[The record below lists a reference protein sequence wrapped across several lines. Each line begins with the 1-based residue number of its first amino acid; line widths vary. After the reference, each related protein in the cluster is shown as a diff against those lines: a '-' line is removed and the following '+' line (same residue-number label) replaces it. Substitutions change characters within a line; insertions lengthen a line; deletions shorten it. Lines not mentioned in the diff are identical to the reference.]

1 METVNPALYSSMEW
15 RLIGPHRGGR
25 VVAVAGDPNDPMTF
39 YFGACAG
46 GVWKTND
53 GGTYWQNIT
62 DGFLNVSAV
71 GAVAVSASDP
81 NVIYVGT
88 GEACLRANVCHG
100 DGVYRSTD
108 GGETWAHLGLE
119 ETHHIGK
126 VRIHPDNPDVVYV
139 AAMGHAYGP
148 NEERGVFR
156 SSDGGKTW
164 EHVLRKS
171 ADAGAVDIS
180 MDPNNP
186 RILFAA
192 IYQTRRYPWINV
204 SGGPDSGLYRST
216 DGGDTWEDISDKPGL
231 PEGLMGR
238 MGVSI
243 SPAKSG
249 RVWAMIESKKGGLF
263 RSDNGG
269 DTWELVSDN
278 AEIRGRPWYYSHVFA
293 DTQDPETVYVLEG
306 GAYKSVDGGRN
317 FSPVY
322 MPHGDQHDLWIDP
335 VNPRRMIEGNDG
347 GACVSFNGGETW
359 SSIYNQPTSQFYHV
373 TTDNRFPYRV
383 YGAQQDN
390 TTMSLPSRSYTG
402 AISMADYHTVGGGE
416 SGYIAVHPEDPD
428 IVYAGNHSNGYLS
441 RYNHR
446 TRQVHNVMVWPE
458 SSSAIAAKDMK
469 YRFQWTFPIHFSHHD
484 SNVLY
489 TAGNHVFRSTDQG
502 NSWEPISPDLTRND
516 ESKMEV
522 SGGPVSLDGTNAEYY
537 CTVFALAESPIQEG
551 LLWAGTDDG
560 LVHITR
566 DNGETWQNVTPPE
579 IPPWALISIIDA
591 SHHDPGTAYLAA
603 TRYKLDDEAPYMYRT
618 RDYGETWEKIVEGVP
633 ANHFTRVVREDPKQ
647 QGLLYGGTEYGMLV
661 SFNGGDRWQTLQQ
674 NLPVVPIHD
683 LEVKDDDLVVATH
696 GRAFWIMDDLS
707 PLRQTA
713 ADSAEAAV
721 RLFKP
726 RTTHRHTPPET
737 FGVPSKAPWGYERTG
752 TLVVAYAQ
760 YPDDDDGVVRKYM
773 DGGANPPNGVYV
785 HYYLDEATDEPVSL
799 TFLDAAGQPIIRFR
813 CQDGE
818 DAPDLAL
825 DEERGPKPRVGLNRF
840 VWNMRYPKAQ
850 TLAGDPLTESLH
862 PPEVTGPTAPP
873 GSYGVRLQVG
883 DRTIT
888 QSFEI
893 IKDPRIESRQEEMQ
907 EQFSFLI
914 RMRDKLT
921 QTHAAVEQ
929 IRSVRKQ
936 VDSWTERTNAETIAE
951 AAEDL
956 TGKLVAI
963 EGELAQIKAN
973 AQIDRLKYPAKLN
986 GKITGLISWVT
997 SSDERPTQQSRE
1009 VFGILSDG
1017 VNEQLDALQKVLDE
1031 DLAKFNTLIAE
1042 LEVPALNL
1050 NS

>member
-25 VVAVAGDPNDPMTF
+25 VVAVAGDPKDPMTF
-39 YFGACAG
+39 YSGACAG

-71 GAVAVSASDP
+71 GAVAVSASDT

-108 GGETWAHLGLE
+108 GGETWTHLGLE
-119 ETHHIGK
+119 DTHHISR
-126 VRIHPDNPDVVYV
+126 VRIHPDNPDLLYV

-164 EHVLRKS
+164 QHVLRKS
-171 ADAGAVDIS
+171 ADAGAADLS

-192 IYQTRRYPWINV
+192 IYQARRYPWINV
-204 SGGPDSGLYRST
+204 SGGPDSGLYRSS
-216 DGGDTWEDISDKPGL
+216 DGGDTWEEITYNPGL
-231 PEGLMGR
+231 PEGLRGR
-238 MGVSI
+238 MGVAI

-249 RVWAMIESKKGGLF
+249 RVWAMIESQKGGLF
-263 RSDNGG
+263 RSDDGG
-269 DTWELVSDN
+269 DTWELVSDSP
-278 AEIRGRPWYYSHVFA
+278 EIRGRPWYYSHVFA

-335 VNPRRMIEGNDG
+335 VTPRRMIEGNDG

-390 TTMSLPSRSYTG
+390 TTMSLPSRSYEG
-402 AISMADYHTVGGGE
+402 AISTADYHTVGGGE
-416 SGYIAVHPEDPD
+416 SGYVAVHPEDPD
-428 IVYAGNHSNGYLS
+428 IVYAGNHSNGYVS

-458 SSSAIAAKDMK
+458 PSAAIAAKDMK

-537 CTVFALAESPIQEG
+537 CTVFALAESPVQEG

-566 DNGETWQNVTPPE
+566 DNGATWQNVTPPE
-579 IPPWALISIIDA
+579 MSPWALISIIDA

-603 TRYKLDDEAPYMYRT
+603 TRYKLDDEAPYLYRT

-633 ANHFTRVVREDPKQ
+633 ANHFTRVIREDPKQ
-647 QGLLYGGTEYGMLV
+647 QGLLYAGTEYGMLV
-661 SFNGGDRWQTLQQ
+661 SFNGGDRWQPLQQ

-713 ADSAEAAV
+713 ADSAEASV

-773 DGGANPPNGVYV
+773 DGGTNPPNGVFV
-785 HYYLDEATDEPVSL
+785 HYYLDENTDEPVSL
-799 TFLDAAGQPIIRFR
+799 TFLDAAGQPIIRYR

-818 DAPDLAL
+818 DAPELAL
-825 DEERGPKPRVGLNRF
+825 DEERGPKPKPGLNRF

-850 TLAGDPLTESLH
+850 TLTGDPLTESLH

-883 DRTIT
+883 DQTIT

-893 IKDPRIESRQEEMQ
+893 VKDPRIESTQEEME
-907 EQFSFLI
+907 EQFNFLI

-936 VDSWTERTNAETIAE
+936 VDSWTERTSAETIAE

-1009 VFGILSDG
+1009 VFGILSEG

-1042 LEVPALNL
+1042 LEVPALNP